1 MEFVNRL
8 ARRAG
13 EKYPGVVIRTFA
25 YVSSDV
31 PPKGGIVPEPNVI
44 IWYCDLY
51 SKCDDMLPLTHP
63 FNSRSLGLLRE
74 WSALT
79 DAAANRIEGRR
90 SCRICASA
98 SAADAGAAGV
108 MGDGGGKQER
118 TSGESRG
125 RKHYTSHG
133 ARGGSAATDRH
144 DLLPQEGKL

>member
-1 MEFVNRL
+1 VEGTEGWEKRGDCNVRREAWS
-8 ARRAG
+8 AR
-13 EKYPGVVIRTFA
+13 
-25 YVSSDV
+25 
-31 PPKGGIVPEPNVI
+31 
-44 IWYCDLY
+44 
-51 SKCDDMLPLTHP
+51 H
-63 FNSRSLGLLRE
+63 RE